1 MTLIL
6 NTALTS
12 TLTTA
17 PKPTSLA
24 WLAPLAALLLPGL
37 AQAADTPPAGAA
49 PAVTDPHFKLAP
61 GYLAPASLPLRLA
74 LLGAPPADGSAA
86 LARDEEAHRAA
97 MSLKGSAREKLAASD
112 AELEFPAPAKT
123 FACAL
128 GTDISEKQTPH
139 LYTLMQ
145 RVLSDAGGSTYAGK
159 NAWNRTR
166 PFVVHGEG
174 TCQPSMEPL
183 LRTDGS
189 WPSGHS
195 AAGWAWGL
203 ILAEVQPERA
213 TEVLARGLAFGQ
225 SRVIC
230 NAHWQSDVDAGRL
243 MGAATVAT
251 LHGNKD
257 FIAALAAAQRAV
269 AAATQHG
276 IRTGQDC
283 AAERV
288 ALSLTQH

>member
-1 MTLIL
+1 MKRTCKPVCLLATLVGML
-6 NTALTS
+6 W
-12 TLTTA
+12 
-17 PKPTSLA
+17 TSLA
-24 WLAPLAALLLPGL
+24 LADGV
-37 AQAADTPPAGAA
+37 A
-49 PAVTDPHFKLAP
+49 PTVTDPHFKLAP
-61 GYLAPASLPLRLA
+61 GYLDREGLPLRLA
-74 LLGAPPADGSAA
+74 LLGAPPAEGSAA

-97 MSLKGSAREKLAASD
+97 LSLKGSAREKLAATD
-112 AELEFPAPAKT
+112 AELAFPAPANA

-128 GTDISEKQTPH
+128 GTDISEKRTPH

-145 RVLSDAGGSTYAGK
+145 RVLTDAGGSTYAGK

-166 PFVVHGEG
+166 PFVVHDEG
-174 TCQPSMEPL
+174 TCLKSMEPL

-203 ILAEVQPERA
+203 VLAEVQPARA

-230 NAHWQSDVDAGRL
+230 NAHWQSDVDAGRI

-251 LHGNKD
+251 LHTNPVFEED
-257 FIAALAAAQRAV
+257 LAAAKGEVQ
-269 AAATQHG
+269 AANQAGRKLT
-276 IRTGQDC
+276 QDC

>member
-1 MTLIL
+1 MTLKPAVRM
-6 NTALTS
+6 ALK
-12 TLTTA
+12 L
-17 PKPTSLA
+17 KN
-24 WLAPLAALLLPGL
+24 LAALAVCLLPCV
-37 AQAADTPPAGAA
+37 AQANTPATGAA
-49 PAVTDPHFKLAP
+49 PAVTDPHFRLAP
-61 GYLAPASLPLRLA
+61 GYLTPDGLPLRLA
-74 LLGAPPADGSAA
+74 LLGAPPAEGSAA

-97 MSLKGSAREKLAASD
+97 LSLKGSARERLAAGD
-112 AELEFPAPAKT
+112 AELAFPAPANA

-128 GTDISEKQTPH
+128 GTDISEKTTPH

-145 RVLSDAGGSTYAGK
+145 RVLTDAGGSTYAGK

-166 PFVVHGEG
+166 PFVVHDEG
-174 TCQPSMEPL
+174 TCLPSMEPL

-203 ILAEVQPERA
+203 ILAEVQPARA
-213 TEVLARGLAFGQ
+213 TQVLARGLAFGQ

-251 LHGNKD
+251 LHGNSD
-257 FIAALAAAQRAV
+257 FTADLAAARREV
-269 AAATQHG
+269 AAATRAG
-276 IRTGQDC
+276 IKPGQDC

>member
-1 MTLIL
+1 MKRTC
-6 NTALTS
+6 
-12 TLTTA
+12 
-17 PKPTSLA
+17 KPACLLASLVGLVWTSLA
-24 WLAPLAALLLPGL
+24 LADGV
-37 AQAADTPPAGAA
+37 A
-49 PAVTDPHFKLAP
+49 PTVTDPHFKLAP
-61 GYLAPASLPLRLA
+61 GYLDPDGLPLRLA
-74 LLGAPPADGSAA
+74 LLGAPPAEGSAA

-97 MSLKGSAREKLAASD
+97 LSLKGSAREKLAAAD
-112 AELEFPAPAKT
+112 AELAFPAPANA

-128 GTDISEKQTPH
+128 GTDISEKRTPH

-145 RVLSDAGGSTYAGK
+145 RVLTDAGGSTYAGK

-166 PFVVHGEG
+166 PFVVHDEG
-174 TCQPSMEPL
+174 TCLKSMEPL

-203 ILAEVQPERA
+203 VLAEVQPARA

-230 NAHWQSDVDAGRL
+230 NAHWQSDVDAGRI

-251 LHGNKD
+251 LHTNPAFEED
-257 FIAALAAAQRAV
+257 LAAAKGEVQ
-269 AAATQHG
+269 AANQAGRKLT
-276 IRTGQDC
+276 QDC